1 MDKKLL
7 KEEYKRL
14 LTKAIEGRPGGMAL
28 MIVLEETD
36 FYNSPASAK
45 HHLNVPGGLLLH
57 SLNVARAALELCE
70 NMPQFA
76 GCDKNAVL
84 TAALLHDVCKAG
96 NYIQKPDGS
105 YQYRDTDLLGHGEAS
120 VINIQHWIH
129 LTEKE
134 VLAIRWHMGAYT
146 GERDWDTLTAS
157 GPLGGHRRLKNFRL
171 QLRKNTSRK
180 GKNMK
185 IDVGKIA
192 LVAVMIAGIQVNV
205 LYHRIDDLECQ
216 RDIYKSRYE
225 DWEGVSKEIAEYAD
239 TLRDSLKAR
248 DRLDGKLL
256 VEDAGDFLCT
266 AYCTEKREHICGTG
280 TGITASGA
288 PVEADVTVAAD
299 PDVFPFGTILYIE
312 DIGVRIVQDKG
323 AGIQGKHLDVAVSG
337 SHEDALNWNGY
348 GTHRVWIIK
357 EGE

>member
-105 YQYRDTDLLGHGEAS
+105 YQY
-120 VINIQHWIH
+120 
-129 LTEKE
+129 
-134 VLAIRWHMGAYT
+134 
-146 GERDWDTLTAS
+146 
-157 GPLGGHRRLKNFRL
+157 P
-171 QLRKNTSRK
+171 
-180 GKNMK
+180 
-185 IDVGKIA
+185 
-192 LVAVMIAGIQVNV
+192 
-205 LYHRIDDLECQ
+205 Q
-216 RDIYKSRYE
+216 RM
-225 DWEGVSKEIAEYAD
+225 
-239 TLRDSLKAR
+239 
-248 DRLDGKLL
+248 
-256 VEDAGDFLCT
+256 
-266 AYCTEKREHICGTG
+266 
-280 TGITASGA
+280 
-288 PVEADVTVAAD
+288 
-299 PDVFPFGTILYIE
+299 
-312 DIGVRIVQDKG
+312 
-323 AGIQGKHLDVAVSG
+323 
-337 SHEDALNWNGY
+337 
-348 GTHRVWIIK
+348 
-357 EGE
+357 

>member
-1 MDKKLL
+1 MGEDYKAKIEVTLGNDNMADMTLNGSINDLLNLMADVMAQTIVDFSDTKNKAEKAMEKVRYSMPNILEEFWNNKITNGKAAQSAAAGAAKNVMQEAQGGAAMDKKLL

-76 GCDKNAVL
+76 RCDKNAVL
-84 TAALLHDVCKAG
+84 TAALLHDACKAG

-146 GERDWDTLTAS
+146 GERDWDTLSKVYDRYPEVLCLHMA
-157 GPLGGHRRLKNFRL
+157 
-171 QLRKNTSRK
+171 
-180 GKNMK
+180 
-185 IDVGKIA
+185 D
-192 LVAVMIAGIQVNV
+192 MIATHIM
-205 LYHRIDDLECQ
+205 E
-216 RDIYKSRYE
+216 
-225 DWEGVSKEIAEYAD
+225 
-239 TLRDSLKAR
+239 
-248 DRLDGKLL
+248 
-256 VEDAGDFLCT
+256 AG
-266 AYCTEKREHICGTG
+266 E
-280 TGITASGA
+280 
-288 PVEADVTVAAD
+288 
-299 PDVFPFGTILYIE
+299 
-312 DIGVRIVQDKG
+312 
-323 AGIQGKHLDVAVSG
+323 
-337 SHEDALNWNGY
+337 
-348 GTHRVWIIK
+348 
-357 EGE
+357 

>member
-14 LTKAIEGRPGGMAL
+14 LTKAIEGGPGGMAL

-146 GERDWDTLTAS
+146 GERDWDTLSKAYDRY
-157 GPLGGHRRLKNFRL
+157 PEVLCLH
-171 QLRKNTSRK
+171 
-180 GKNMK
+180 MA
-185 IDVGKIA
+185 D
-192 LVAVMIAGIQVNV
+192 MIATHIM
-205 LYHRIDDLECQ
+205 E
-216 RDIYKSRYE
+216 
-225 DWEGVSKEIAEYAD
+225 
-239 TLRDSLKAR
+239 
-248 DRLDGKLL
+248 
-256 VEDAGDFLCT
+256 AG
-266 AYCTEKREHICGTG
+266 E
-280 TGITASGA
+280 
-288 PVEADVTVAAD
+288 
-299 PDVFPFGTILYIE
+299 
-312 DIGVRIVQDKG
+312 
-323 AGIQGKHLDVAVSG
+323 
-337 SHEDALNWNGY
+337 
-348 GTHRVWIIK
+348 
-357 EGE
+357 

>member
-45 HHLNVPGGLLLH
+45 HHLNVPGGLVLH
-57 SLNVARAALELCE
+57 SLNVARTALELCE

-76 GCDKNAVL
+76 RCDKNAVL

-134 VLAIRWHMGAYT
+134 ILAIRWHMGAYT
-146 GERDWDTLTAS
+146 GERDWNTLSKAYDRY
-157 GPLGGHRRLKNFRL
+157 PEVLCLH
-171 QLRKNTSRK
+171 
-180 GKNMK
+180 MA
-185 IDVGKIA
+185 D
-192 LVAVMIAGIQVNV
+192 MIA
-205 LYHRIDDLECQ
+205 
-216 RDIYKSRYE
+216 
-225 DWEGVSKEIAEYAD
+225 
-239 TLRDSLKAR
+239 T
-248 DRLDGKLL
+248 
-256 VEDAGDFLCT
+256 
-266 AYCTEKREHICGTG
+266 HIME
-280 TGITASGA
+280 
-288 PVEADVTVAAD
+288 V
-299 PDVFPFGTILYIE
+299 
-312 DIGVRIVQDKG
+312 
-323 AGIQGKHLDVAVSG
+323 
-337 SHEDALNWNGY
+337 
-348 GTHRVWIIK
+348 
-357 EGE
+357 GE

>member
-76 GCDKNAVL
+76 KCDKNAVL

-129 LTEKE
+129 LTEKRSSGNP
-134 VLAIRWHMGAYT
+134 VAHGCLYRRT
-146 GERDWDTLTAS
+146 G
-157 GPLGGHRRLKNFRL
+157 LGH
-171 QLRKNTSRK
+171 S
-180 GKNMK
+180 
-185 IDVGKIA
+185 
-192 LVAVMIAGIQVNV
+192 
-205 LYHRIDDLECQ
+205 
-216 RDIYKSRYE
+216 
-225 DWEGVSKEIAEYAD
+225 
-239 TLRDSLKAR
+239 
-248 DRLDGKLL
+248 
-256 VEDAGDFLCT
+256 
-266 AYCTEKREHICGTG
+266 
-280 TGITASGA
+280 
-288 PVEADVTVAAD
+288 
-299 PDVFPFGTILYIE
+299 
-312 DIGVRIVQDKG
+312 
-323 AGIQGKHLDVAVSG
+323 
-337 SHEDALNWNGY
+337 
-348 GTHRVWIIK
+348 
-357 EGE
+357 

>member
-1 MDKKLL
+1 MGEDYKAKIEVTLGNDNRADMTLNGSINDLLNLMADVMAQTIVDFSDTKNEAEKAMEKVRYSMPTILEEFWNNKITNGKAAQSAAAGAAKNVMQEAQGRAAMDKKLL

-45 HHLNVPGGLLLH
+45 HHLNVPGGLVMH
-57 SLNVARAALELCE
+57 SLNVAKAALELCE

-76 GCDKNAVL
+76 RCDKNAVL

-146 GERDWDTLTAS
+146 GERDWDTLSKAYDRY
-157 GPLGGHRRLKNFRL
+157 PEVLRLH
-171 QLRKNTSRK
+171 
-180 GKNMK
+180 MA
-185 IDVGKIA
+185 D
-192 LVAVMIAGIQVNV
+192 MIATHIM
-205 LYHRIDDLECQ
+205 E
-216 RDIYKSRYE
+216 
-225 DWEGVSKEIAEYAD
+225 
-239 TLRDSLKAR
+239 
-248 DRLDGKLL
+248 
-256 VEDAGDFLCT
+256 AG
-266 AYCTEKREHICGTG
+266 E
-280 TGITASGA
+280 
-288 PVEADVTVAAD
+288 
-299 PDVFPFGTILYIE
+299 
-312 DIGVRIVQDKG
+312 
-323 AGIQGKHLDVAVSG
+323 
-337 SHEDALNWNGY
+337 
-348 GTHRVWIIK
+348 
-357 EGE
+357 

>member
-36 FYNSPASAK
+36 FYNSHASAK

-146 GERDWDTLTAS
+146 GERDWDTLSKAYDRY
-157 GPLGGHRRLKNFRL
+157 PEVLCLH
-171 QLRKNTSRK
+171 
-180 GKNMK
+180 MA
-185 IDVGKIA
+185 D
-192 LVAVMIAGIQVNV
+192 MIATHIM
-205 LYHRIDDLECQ
+205 E
-216 RDIYKSRYE
+216 
-225 DWEGVSKEIAEYAD
+225 
-239 TLRDSLKAR
+239 
-248 DRLDGKLL
+248 
-256 VEDAGDFLCT
+256 AG
-266 AYCTEKREHICGTG
+266 E
-280 TGITASGA
+280 
-288 PVEADVTVAAD
+288 
-299 PDVFPFGTILYIE
+299 
-312 DIGVRIVQDKG
+312 
-323 AGIQGKHLDVAVSG
+323 
-337 SHEDALNWNGY
+337 
-348 GTHRVWIIK
+348 
-357 EGE
+357 